1 MGCQASW
8 GKFRMYKAGIAKI
21 DITPPPGLMMEG
33 NARVEGA
40 KGVHDPLFCRVLA
53 IGDGRQ
59 SVLLI
64 SLDIC
69 AVKNDQ
75 AKKIRQELAGRTG
88 LPEGNILVAAI
99 HNHAGPATDL
109 FYESDPAYMGD
120 MFKRAA
126 DAGKA
131 ALSSMTD
138 VTISLGTGICDDM
151 AHIRRIRMKDGS
163 LCMNWE
169 GLDPAQ
175 AEGPVGRKDSE
186 IILLNFDS
194 PEGER
199 IATLVNYAN
208 HPAVLAGDNFLYS
221 RDWPGVLV
229 DGLEEHFGG
238 VAIFF
243 NGATG
248 NINHIDIYNPEQ
260 GRGFSEVDRLGYML
274 LKAVIPVAESASPI
288 SDGEV
293 RAVAG
298 EIEIPHRRISIEA
311 LAHARKILAR
321 NKGKKEALVDG
332 LSESVYASELFKLA
346 EMQDSPA
353 VIPLQVIAVG
363 DVAIAAIPGEPFAEL
378 ALDIKSESPF
388 SKTLVTS
395 YANGYQGYIP
405 TREAF
410 AEGGYEV
417 VPTSLS
423 SSLDEGAAETVVSAL
438 LEMLRQLHEE
448 IHDKYRQS

>member
-1 MGCQASW
+1 MH
-8 GKFRMYKAGIAKI
+8 KAGIAKK

-33 NARVEGA
+33 NTRVEGA
-40 KGVHDPLFCRVLA
+40 KGVHDPLFCRALA
-53 IGDGRQ
+53 IGGGRQ
-59 SVLLI
+59 SALLI

-69 AVKNDQ
+69 AIKNDQ
-75 AKKIRQELAGRTG
+75 VKKIRQDLARRTG

-109 FYESDPAYMGD
+109 FYKSDPAYMAD
-120 MFKRAA
+120 MLKTAA
-126 DAGKA
+126 DAGEA
-131 ALSSMTD
+131 AFSSMTD

-163 LCMNWE
+163 LRMNWE

-186 IILLNFDS
+186 IIVLNFDS

-208 HPAVLAGDNFLYS
+208 HPAILAGDNFLYS
-221 RDWPGVLV
+221 RDWPGVLI
-229 DGLEEHFGG
+229 DGLEKHFGG

-260 GRGFSEVDRLGYML
+260 GRGFSEVNRLGHML
-274 LKAVIPVAESASPI
+274 LQAVIPAAESASPI

-293 RAVAG
+293 RAAASK
-298 EIEIPHRRISIEA
+298 IEIPHRRISTEA
-311 LAHARKILAR
+311 LEHAREVVVR

-332 LSESVYASELFKLA
+332 LSESVYASELLKLA

-353 VIPLQVIAVG
+353 VLPLQVIAVG
-363 DVAIAAIPGEPFAEL
+363 DVAVAAIPGEPFAEL
-378 ALDIKSESPF
+378 ALDIKSGSPF
-388 SKTLVTS
+388 PKTLITS

-405 TREAF
+405 TRKAF

-417 VPTSLS
+417 MPTSLS
-423 SSLDEGAAETVVSAL
+423 SCLDEGAAETVVSAL
-438 LEMLRQLHEE
+438 LEMLQQLHGE